1 VLHSCCA
8 AVLQVLERC
17 TLCPLGSA
25 AESSND
31 DDSSDA
37 PVTPRADGKLF
48 RQLLDMYSFYQG
60 FEINDQTGRPLAGE
74 EVILIVISS
83 Y

>member
-1 VLHSCCA
+1 M
-8 AVLQVLERC
+8 QVLERC

-25 AESSND
+25 AESS
-31 DDSSDA
+31 DDSDSDTA
-37 PVTPRADGKLF
+37 AVTPRADGKLF

-60 FEINDQTGRPLAGE
+60 FEINDQTGRPLGGE
-74 EVILIVISS
+74 EVH